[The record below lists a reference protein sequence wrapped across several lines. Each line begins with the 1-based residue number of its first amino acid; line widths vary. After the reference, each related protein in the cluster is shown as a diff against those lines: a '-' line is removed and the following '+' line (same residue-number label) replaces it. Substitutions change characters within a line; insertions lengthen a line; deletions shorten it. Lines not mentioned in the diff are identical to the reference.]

1 MNTSLQLFSFKGQEI
16 RTILIDGEPWWVASD
31 VCQVLGIARVDSAL
45 RALDDDEK
53 GAHTVSTP
61 GGMQKVSI
69 INEPGLYGIVLVS
82 RKPEAKEFK
91 RWLKH
96 DVIPSIRK
104 TGGYS
109 ASQGRSHPQ
118 FNFKYQ
124 ERLSLNKNVRVYGYI
139 PATKFLD
146 DINIQFLE
154 DVIVLSETSSPD
166 ISIGKFLAKRLPSEP
181 WYDASVVRKPVGGT
195 DRSKWDQDIIMT
207 VYVTDDGYPVK
218 REVTHFPIEWYAPIW
233 HIIQTEYFPDLF
245 PKYLAGKH
253 NGIIRCGDEKLRKY
267 IAERVNYFSDEDHK

>member
-166 ISIGKFLAKRLPSEP
+166 ISIGKFLAKRLPSES

-207 VYVTDDGYPVK
+207 VYVTDEGYPVK

>member
-181 WYDASVVRKPVGGT
+181 WYGHVPPAKAGGLSLVR
-195 DRSKWDQDIIMT
+195 R
-207 VYVTDDGYPVK
+207 
-218 REVTHFPIEWYAPIW
+218 
-233 HIIQTEYFPDLF
+233 
-245 PKYLAGKH
+245 
-253 NGIIRCGDEKLRKY
+253 LR
-267 IAERVNYFSDEDHK
+267 R

>member
-166 ISIGKFLAKRLPSEP
+166 ISIGKFLAKRLPSES